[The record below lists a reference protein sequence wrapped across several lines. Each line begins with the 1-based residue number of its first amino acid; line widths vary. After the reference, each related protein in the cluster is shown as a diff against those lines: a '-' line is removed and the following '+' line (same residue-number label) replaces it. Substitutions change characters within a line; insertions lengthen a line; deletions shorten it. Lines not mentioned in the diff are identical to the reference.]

1 MTGLI
6 ILFVCLMAIFLII
19 IIHECG
25 HFLAGIIFG
34 IPFKHIKICLF
45 TIPQCVA
52 LKDGDNWLMPKDRER
67 FVSKQKELLK
77 NKLGSIFFVAGGL
90 ILQTTVFSLVIMGL
104 MIFGVAHSI
113 GILRPITIAITSQLF
128 LYLLIDLRKSNYTKS
143 YWGDFTG
150 LLKISRFAAYV
161 VIIPV
166 ILIHLMILVYVIHR

>member
-6 ILFVCLMAIFLII
+6 IFFVCLMAIFLII
-19 IIHECG
+19 VVHEFG

-34 IPFKHIKICLF
+34 IPLKQIKICLL

-52 LKDGDNWLMPKDRER
+52 LKDGENWLKPKDRER

-77 NKLGSIFFVAGGL
+77 SKSGSIFFVAGGL
-90 ILQTTVFSLVIMGL
+90 IFQTIIFSLVIIGL
-104 MIFGVAHSI
+104 MILGVIHSI
-113 GILRPITIAITSQLF
+113 DILRPITIAITSQLF
-128 LYLLIDLRKSNYTKS
+128 LYLWIDLKKSDYTKS

-150 LLKISRFAAYV
+150 LLKISRFAAYA

-166 ILIHLMILVYVIHR
+166 ILIHLMILIYVLK